1 MNPYPPSGKL
11 GRMAK
16 DPRKPH
22 NTILHLV
29 SSLRHAVPPIHRQA
43 RPFVIAGVVIGVLGF
58 RFKAA
63 RWLGFGFAA
72 ASAFFFRTPHR
83 VAPSDPKAILA
94 PADGEVCVVDWAVP
108 PAELGMGN
116 DPLPRV
122 GIFLSVLNVHVQRA
136 PITGT
141 VTTVRHT
148 PGRFLPADDKQ
159 AGDANERTGVRL
171 TTDSG
176 VAVGVVQIAGMIARR
191 IVCDVEEGQR
201 VERGETYGLIRFG
214 SRVDTYLP
222 GVAPRVEVGQTM
234 IGGESVIGVLS

>member
-1 MNPYPPSGKL
+1 
-11 GRMAK
+11 MAK
-16 DPRKPH
+16 DPRKPQ
-22 NTILHLV
+22 NTVLHLV
-29 SSLRHAVPPIHRQA
+29 SSVRHAVPPIHRQA
-43 RPFVIAGVVIGVLGF
+43 RPFVLAGLAIGLLGV
-58 RFKAA
+58 RFKAL

-72 ASAFFFRTPHR
+72 ASAFFFRQPRR
-83 VAPSDPKAILA
+83 VAPSDQKAIVA

-108 PAELGMGN
+108 PAELGMGD

-141 VTTVRHT
+141 VTNLCHK
-148 PGRFLPADDKQ
+148 PGKFLPADDKQ
-159 AGDANERTGVRL
+159 AGEANERTSIRL
-171 TTDSG
+171 VADSG
-176 VAVGVVQIAGMIARR
+176 VSVGVVQIAGMIARR
-191 IVCDVEEGQR
+191 IVCDVDETDR

>member
-1 MNPYPPSGKL
+1 MS
-11 GRMAK
+11 MAK
-16 DPRKPH
+16 DPRKPQ
-22 NTILHLV
+22 NSVLHLV
-29 SSLRHAVPPIHRQA
+29 SSVRHAVPPVHREA
-43 RPFVIAGVVIGVLGF
+43 RPFVIAGVAAGVLGW
-58 RFKAA
+58 RFKPL

-72 ASAFFFRTPHR
+72 ASAFFFRNPRR

-108 PAELGMGN
+108 PAELGIGT

-136 PITGT
+136 PVTGT
-141 VTTVRHT
+141 VTKVAHT
-148 PGRFLPADDKQ
+148 PGRFLPADDKR
-159 AGDANERTGVRL
+159 AGDANERTGIRL
-171 TTDSG
+171 VTDSG
-176 VAVGVVQIAGMIARR
+176 ASVGVVQIAGMVARR
-191 IVCDVEEGQR
+191 IVCEAEESDR
-201 VERGETYGLIRFG
+201 LERGQTYGLIRFG